1 MTALGL
7 AFFVNAAILV
17 LGAMTFNG
25 RAGAVVGGRMIAFG
39 PDTDWIRVAYLTLSP
54 LLGATAASLLF
65 AIALLASGQSST
77 ITGTLAGQV
86 VMEGFLDLRLQ
97 PWARRLVT
105 RLAAIAP
112 AVVVIGWRGGGS
124 VNGLLVLSQV
134 VLALQLPFAMF
145 PLLWFTSRR
154 RFMHGWRIGPV
165 LLAAGW
171 GSAILITAMDAY
183 GLPGAFAD
191 AWKLATG

>member
-1 MTALGL
+1 
-7 AFFVNAAILV
+7 
-17 LGAMTFNG
+17 MTFNG

-65 AIALLASGQSST
+65 AVALLASGQSST
-77 ITGTLAGQV
+77 LTGTLAGQV
-86 VMEGFLDLRLQ
+86 VMEGFLDLRLK
-97 PWARRLVT
+97 PWLRRLIT
-105 RLAAIAP
+105 RLAAIGP
-112 AVVVIGWRGGGS
+112 AVLIIALRGDGS

-154 RFMHGWRIGPV
+154 RYMRGWRMGPL

-171 GSAILITAMDAY
+171 SSAVLITAMDVY
-183 GLPGAFAD
+183 GLPGALRD
-191 AWKLATG
+191 AWRLAGG